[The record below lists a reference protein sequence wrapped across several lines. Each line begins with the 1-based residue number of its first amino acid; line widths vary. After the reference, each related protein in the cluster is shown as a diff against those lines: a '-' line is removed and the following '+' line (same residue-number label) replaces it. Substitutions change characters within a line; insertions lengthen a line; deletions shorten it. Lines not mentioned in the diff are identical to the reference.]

1 MKKFT
6 TVVEKNNKWKTL
18 DCQKIITMKVKKY
31 KPDKKQAKP
40 GLDKKNF
47 EVK

>member
-6 TVVEKNNKWKTL
+6 TVVEKNKVKDPWL
-18 DCQKIITMKVKKY
+18 SKIITMKVKKY

-40 GLDKKNF
+40 VLDKKNF

>member
-6 TVVEKNNKWKTL
+6 TVVEKN
-18 DCQKIITMKVKKY
+18 KVKDPWLSKNNNNEGKKY

-40 GLDKKNF
+40 CLDKKNF